1 MSGYRLDNGGVV
13 DRSAPLTFSFDGQEY
28 SGFAGDSLASAL
40 MANGI
45 AVVGRGFKY
54 HRPRGVM
61 SAGVEEGGALLT
73 VGSGRFRE
81 PNVKAPVQPLYDGLV
96 SSGQNAWPSVRR
108 DVGRI
113 NDVMQ
118 RFLAAGFYYKTFFG
132 IRGGTKDWML
142 FEKIIRKAAGMGAA
156 SREPDPDNYE
166 TAHASCDVLVVGS
179 GPAGLAAAKAAAA
192 QGHDVILAEQDF
204 ALGGAYLSR
213 PGGIGEAAAEIEAL
227 RAAGVTLMPR
237 TTVFGLYDGCIA
249 GMVEQVADDPGL
261 HGVRQRTWVVRPREI
276 VLATGAIEQPLAFG
290 NNDRP
295 GVMQASAVR
304 SYLNRYGVA
313 PGKRAVVATTNDSA
327 YATAADL
334 VAAGIPVTL
343 LDARETGPD
352 APEGVR
358 VLRGTVPVR
367 TQGRYVLDG
376 VDIGALDGDGYAEE
390 GRMIDCD
397 LLAVSGGWTP
407 VVHLTSHRGPKPVW
421 SNDIHAFLAGATDE
435 PIRTCG
441 AAAGIWDHAD
451 CIASGEAAANGRNGP
466 RPVASDTPALP
477 LYEVKSRGK
486 KLKCFIDPQH
496 DVTTDDVR
504 LAEREGFVSIEHN
517 KRYTTLGMATDQGK
531 IGNIIGIAIMAD
543 ASGRSIPETG
553 TTTFR
558 PPYSP
563 ISIGALA
570 GRSTYTHFRPVRRTP
585 LHDWNLARGAV
596 MTDAGLWKRPWYFPR
611 DGESVDD
618 AYIREMKAVRGTVGL
633 CDVSSLG
640 KIMVQGP
647 DAGDFLNRVY
657 VNGFAK
663 LPVGKARYG
672 VMLRDDGV
680 VYDDGTVWRM
690 SDTDFLM
697 TTTTAN
703 AAGVMAK
710 LEEYLQTRWPDL
722 KVQLTSVSDQWAGVA
737 VAGPKARMVLE
748 AVTTQCDVSNE
759 AFPFMGIREASIA
772 GADVWIAR
780 ISFSGER
787 AYEVYV
793 RGGKADAVMDALWEA
808 AEPMG
813 GELYGTEALGALR
826 IEKGHVAGS
835 ELDGRTSLDDL
846 GLGGMASSKKAF
858 IGKAM
863 AEREGMRDPD
873 RLQLVGVAPVN
884 PSRRLR
890 AGALLD
896 KRTDMIDQG
905 EGFITAVTDSPDLG
919 HWIGLAMVRGGLERW
934 EGREMTSYDPARD
947 GNMAVRI
954 LSPHF
959 FDPKGER
966 MHG

>member
-1 MSGYRLDNGGVV
+1 MSGYRLDQGGLI
-13 DRSAPLTFSFDGQEY
+13 DRADPLTFTFDGTEY
-28 SGFAGDSLASAL
+28 QGFGGDSLASAL
-40 MANGI
+40 MANGVD
-45 AVVGRGFKY
+45 VVGRGFKY

-61 SAGVEEGGALLT
+61 SAGVEEGGAILT

-81 PNVKAPVQPLYDGLV
+81 PNVKAPVQPLYQGLV

-113 NDVMQ
+113 NDVMK

-132 IRGGTKDWML
+132 VRGGTKDWML
-142 FEKIIRKAAGMGAA
+142 FEKVIRRAAGMGRA
-156 SREPDPDNYE
+156 SRAPDPDRYE
-166 TAHASCDVLVVGS
+166 TAHATCDLLVVGS
-179 GPAGLAAAKAAAA
+179 GPAGLAAAKAAAGA
-192 QGHDVILAEQDF
+192 GKDVILAEQDF
-204 ALGGAYLSR
+204 TLGGSFLARS
-213 PGGIGEAAAEIEAL
+213 GGIEQAVAAIEGL
-227 RAAGVTLMPR
+227 RAAGVTIMPR
-237 TTVFGLYDGCIA
+237 TCVFGLYDGCVA
-249 GMVEQVADDPGL
+249 GMIEQVSDDPGL

-290 NNDRP
+290 NNDCP
-295 GVMQASAVR
+295 GVMQAGAV
-304 SYLNRYGVA
+304 STYLNRYAVA
-313 PGKRAVVATTNDSA
+313 PGKRAVIATTNDSA
-327 YATAADL
+327 YAVAADL
-334 VAAGIPVTL
+334 VTAGIPVTL
-343 LDARETGPD
+343 IDARPSGPD
-352 APEGVR
+352 APEGVK
-358 VLRGTVPVR
+358 VMHGTVPIR
-367 TQGRYVLDG
+367 TTGSYVLEG
-376 VDIGALDGDGYAEE
+376 VDVGPLAEDGYATVS
-390 GRMIDCD
+390 RTLPCD

-421 SNDIHAFLAGATDE
+421 NDTIHGFLAGSTTE

-441 AAAGIWDHAD
+441 AAAGIYAHDD
-451 CIASGEAAANGRNGP
+451 CVASGQAAGTGDAGPQPEAGP
-466 RPVASDTPALP
+466 HPAMP
-477 LYEVKSRGK
+477 LYEIKTHGK
-486 KLKCFIDPQH
+486 KLKRFIDPQH
-496 DVTTDDVR
+496 DVTADDVR

-531 IGNIIGIAIMAD
+531 VGNIIGIAIMAD
-543 ASGRSIPETG
+543 ASGRTIAETG

-570 GRSTYTHFRPVRRTP
+570 GRGTYMHFRPVRRTP
-585 LHDWNLARGAV
+585 LHEWNLANGAV
-596 MTDAGLWKRPWYFPR
+596 MTDAGLWKRPWYFPLE
-611 DGESVDD
+611 GESVDD
-618 AYIREMKAVRGTVGL
+618 AYIREMKAVRATVGL

-672 VMLRDDGV
+672 VMLRDDGM

-710 LEEYLQTRWPDL
+710 LEELLQTRWPDL
-722 KVQLTSVSDQWAGVA
+722 KVQLTSVSDQWAGIA
-737 VAGPKARMVLE
+737 VAGPKSRETLQ
-748 AVTTQCDVSNE
+748 AVTTDCDLSDA
-759 AFPFMGIREASIA
+759 AFPFMGIREARIA

-787 AYEVYV
+787 AFEVYV
-793 RGGKADAVMDALWEA
+793 RGGAADAVMQALWDA
-808 AEPMG
+808 ARPLDG
-813 GELYGTEALGALR
+813 VLYGTEALGALR

-835 ELDGRTSLDDL
+835 ELDGRTSLHDL

-863 AEREGMRDPD
+863 MDREGMRDPD
-873 RLQLVGVAPVN
+873 RLQLVGVAPVDA
-884 PSRRLR
+884 SRRLR

-896 KRTDMIDQG
+896 TRTDLIDHGQ
-905 EGFITAVTDSPDLG
+905 GFITAVTDSPDLG
-919 HWIGLAMVRGGLERW
+919 HWIGLALVKGGLERW
-934 EGREMTSYDPARD
+934 EGKEMTSYDPARD
-947 GNMAVRI
+947 GNTAVRI

>member
-1 MSGYRLDNGGVV
+1 
-13 DRSAPLTFSFDGQEY
+13 
-28 SGFAGDSLASAL
+28 
-40 MANGI
+40 
-45 AVVGRGFKY
+45 
-54 HRPRGVM
+54 VM
-61 SAGVEEGGALLT
+61 SAGVEEGGAILT
-73 VGSGRFRE
+73 VGAGRFRE
-81 PNVKAPVQPLYDGLV
+81 PNVKAPVQPLYEGLV

-108 DVGRI
+108 DVGRV
-113 NDVMQ
+113 NDVFK

-132 IRGGTKDWML
+132 VRGGTKDWML
-142 FEKIIRKAAGMGAA
+142 FEKVIRRAAGMGRA
-156 SREPDPDNYE
+156 SREPDPDSYE
-166 TAHASCDVLVVGS
+166 TAHAACDLLVVGS

-192 QGHDVILAEQDF
+192 DGRDVILAEQDF
-204 ALGGAYLSR
+204 TLGGSYLSQ
-213 PGGIGEAAAEIEAL
+213 PGGIARAAAAMDKL
-227 RAAGVTLMPR
+227 RAAGVTIMPR
-237 TTVFGLYDGCIA
+237 TCVFGLYDGGIA
-249 GMVEQVADDPGL
+249 GMVETVTDDPGL
-261 HGVRQRTWVVRPREI
+261 HGVRQRTWIVRPARI

-295 GVMQASAVR
+295 GVMQAGAVR
-304 SYLNRYGVA
+304 TYLNRYAVV
-313 PGKRAVVATTNDSA
+313 PGTRAVVATTNDSA
-327 YATAADL
+327 YAVAADL
-334 VAAGIPVTL
+334 AGAGIPVTL
-343 LDARETGPD
+343 IDARATGPD
-352 APEGVR
+352 APEGVK
-358 VLRGTVPVR
+358 VLRGTVPIR
-367 TQGRYVLDG
+367 TLGNYVMDG
-376 VDIGALDGDGYAEE
+376 VEIGALDAEGYAQAQQ
-390 GRMIDCD
+390 IVDCD

-407 VVHLTSHRGPKPVW
+407 AVHLTSHRGPKPVW
-421 SNDIHAFLAGATDE
+421 NDTIHAFLAGATDE

-441 AAAGIWDHAD
+441 AAAGVYDHDA
-451 CIASGEAAANGRNGP
+451 CVASGAAAATGADGP
-466 RPVASDTPALP
+466 QPSAGEHPALP
-477 LYEVKSRGK
+477 LYEIKTHGK
-486 KLKCFIDPQH
+486 TLKRFVDPQH
-496 DVTTDDVR
+496 DVTADDIR
-504 LAEREGFVSIEHN
+504 LAEREGYVSIEHN

-531 IGNIIGIAIMAD
+531 IGNVIGIAIMAD
-543 ASGRSIPETG
+543 ASGRSIAETG

-570 GRSTYTHFRPVRRTP
+570 GRSTGTHFRPVRRTP
-585 LHDWNLARGAV
+585 LHAWNLAQGAV

-611 DGESVDD
+611 EGESVDD
-618 AYIREMKAVRGTVGL
+618 AYIREMIAVRGAVGL

-703 AAGVMAK
+703 AAGVMAT
-710 LEEYLQTRWPDL
+710 LEEYLHTRWPDL
-722 KVQLTSVSDQWAGVA
+722 RVQLTSVSDQWAGVA
-737 VAGPKARMVLE
+737 VAGPKSRDVLQ
-748 AVTTQCDVSNE
+748 AVASGCDLSDA
-759 AFPFMGIREASIA
+759 AFPFMGVREAVIA

-787 AYEVYV
+787 AFEVYV
-793 RGGKADAVMDALWEA
+793 RATAAERVMDALWEA

-813 GELYGTEALGALR
+813 GVLYGTEALGALR

-835 ELDGRTSLDDL
+835 ELDGRTTLHDL

-863 AEREGMRDPD
+863 MDREGMRDPD

-884 PSRRLR
+884 PGKRLH

-896 KRTDMIDQG
+896 SRTGPIDHGQ
-905 EGFITAVTDSPDLG
+905 GFITAVTDSPDLG
-919 HWIGLAMVRGGLERW
+919 HWIGLALVSGGLEKW

-947 GNMAVRI
+947 GTMAVRI
-954 LSPHF
+954 LSPPF
-959 FDPKGER
+959 LDPAGER

>member
-1 MSGYRLDNGGVV
+1 MSGYRLDTGGLI
-13 DRSAPLTFSFDGQEY
+13 DRSAPMSFTFDGTEY
-28 SGFAGDSLASAL
+28 AGFEGDSLASAL
-40 MANGI
+40 I
-45 AVVGRGFKY
+45 ASGVDVVGRGFKY

-81 PNVKAPVQPLYDGLV
+81 PNVKAPVQPLFDGLV
-96 SSGQNAWPSVRR
+96 CAGQNAWPSVRR
-108 DVGRI
+108 DVGRV
-113 NDVMQ
+113 NDVMN

-132 IRGGTKDWML
+132 LRGGTKDWML
-142 FEKIIRKAAGMGAA
+142 FEKLIRKAAGMGRA
-156 SREPDPDNYE
+156 SREADPDNYE
-166 TAHASCDVLVVGS
+166 TAHAACDLLVVGS
-179 GPAGLAAAKAAAA
+179 GPAGMAAAKAAAA
-192 QGHDVILAEQDF
+192 AGKDVILAEQDF
-204 ALGGAYLSR
+204 VLGGSYLARS
-213 PGGIGEAAAEIEAL
+213 GGIDVAVGEIEGL
-227 RAAGVTLMPR
+227 RAAGVTIMPR
-237 TTVFGLYDGCIA
+237 TCVFGLYDGGVA
-249 GMVEQVADDPGL
+249 GMIEQVSDDPGL
-261 HGVRQRTWVVRPREI
+261 HGVRQRTWIVRPREI

-295 GVMQASAVR
+295 GVMQAGAV
-304 SYLNRYGVA
+304 STYLNRYAVA
-313 PGKRAVVATTNDSA
+313 PGERAVVATTNDSA
-327 YATAADL
+327 YAVAADL
-334 VAAGIPVTL
+334 VAAGVAVTL
-343 LDARETGPD
+343 VDARETGPD
-352 APEGVR
+352 APEGVK
-358 VLRGTVPVR
+358 VIRGTVPVR
-367 TQGRYVLDG
+367 TLGNYVLEG
-376 VDIGALDGDGYAEE
+376 VEIGPLDEDGYAE
-390 GRMIDCD
+390 RRSTLSCD

-407 VVHLTSHRGPKPVW
+407 AVHLTSHRGPKPVW
-421 SNDIHAFLAGATDE
+421 NETIHGFLAGATNE
-435 PIRTCG
+435 PLRTCG
-441 AAAGIWDHAD
+441 AAAGVFGHDA
-451 CIASGEAAANGRNGP
+451 CIASGEAAATGAAGP
-466 RPVASDTPALP
+466 QPEAGAHPAMP
-477 LYEVKSRGK
+477 LYEIKSHGK

-496 DVTTDDVR
+496 DVTVDDVR

-531 IGNIIGIAIMAD
+531 VGNVIGIAIMAD
-543 ASGRSIPETG
+543 ASGRTIAETG

-570 GRSTYTHFRPVRRTP
+570 GRGTYMHFRPVRQTP
-585 LHDWNLARGAV
+585 LHDWNLAQGAV
-596 MTDAGLWKRPWYFPR
+596 MTDAGLWKRPWYFPM

-618 AYIREMKAVRGTVGL
+618 AYIREMIAVRNTVGL

-672 VMLRDDGV
+672 VMLRDDGM

-690 SDTDFLM
+690 SETDFLM

-710 LEEYLQTRWPDL
+710 LEEFLQTRWPEL
-722 KVQLTSVSDQWAGVA
+722 KVHLTSVSDQWAGIA
-737 VAGPKARMVLE
+737 VAGPKCREVLQ
-748 AVTTQCDVSNE
+748 AVTTECDLSNE
-759 AFPFMGIREASIA
+759 AFPFMGIREAKIA

-793 RGGKADAVMDALWEA
+793 RGGSANAVMDALWDA
-808 AEPMG
+808 AKPMG
-813 GELYGTEALGALR
+813 GMLYGTEALGALR

-835 ELDGRTSLDDL
+835 ELDGRTSLEDL

-863 AEREGMRDPD
+863 MEREGMRDPD
-873 RLQLVGVAPVN
+873 RLQLVGVAPVDA
-884 PSRRLR
+884 SKRLR

-896 KRTDMIDQG
+896 SRTSMIDHGQ
-905 EGFITAVTDSPDLG
+905 GFITAVTDSPDMG
-919 HWIGLAMVRGGLERW
+919 HWIGLALVKGGLERW
-934 EGREMTSYDPARD
+934 EGKEMTSYDPARD
-947 GNMAVRI
+947 GNTAVRVM
-954 LSPHF
+954 SPHF

>member
-1 MSGYRLDNGGVV
+1 MSGYRLDTGGLI
-13 DRSAPLTFSFDGQEY
+13 DRTNPMSFTFDGTEY
-28 SGFAGDSLASAL
+28 AGFEGDSLASAL
-40 MANGI
+40 MANGVD
-45 AVVGRGFKY
+45 VVGRGFKY
-54 HRPRGVM
+54 HRPRGIM

-96 SSGQNAWPSVRR
+96 CSGQNAWPSVRR

-113 NDVMQ
+113 NDVMK

-132 IRGGTKDWML
+132 VRGGTKDWML
-142 FEKIIRKAAGMGAA
+142 FEKVIRKAAGMGRA
-156 SREPDPDNYE
+156 SRAPDPDSYE
-166 TAHASCDVLVVGS
+166 TAHAACDLLVVGS
-179 GPAGLAAAKAAAA
+179 GPAGLAAAKAAAEA
-192 QGHDVILAEQDF
+192 GKDVILAEQDF
-204 ALGGAYLSR
+204 VLGGSLLAR
-213 PGGIGEAAAEIEAL
+213 AGGIDRAVAKIDGL
-227 RAAGVTLMPR
+227 CAAGVTIMPR
-237 TTVFGLYDGCIA
+237 TCVFGLYDGGVA
-249 GMVEQVADDPGL
+249 GMIEQVSDDPGL

-295 GVMQASAVR
+295 GVMQAAAVQT
-304 SYLNRYGVA
+304 YLHRYAVA
-313 PGKRAVVATTNDSA
+313 PGTRAVIATTNDSA
-327 YATAADL
+327 YAVAADL
-334 VAAGIPVTL
+334 AGAGVPVTL
-343 LDARETGPD
+343 IDSRGSGPD
-352 APEGVR
+352 APEGVKVMR
-358 VLRGTVPVR
+358 GMVPIRTKGSYVLEGVEVGTLDGEGYAAALDTVP
-367 TQGRYVLDG
+367 
-376 VDIGALDGDGYAEE
+376 
-390 GRMIDCD
+390 CD
-397 LLAVSGGWTP
+397 LLGVSGGWTP

-421 SNDIHAFLAGATDE
+421 NDTIHGFLAGATNE
-435 PIRTCG
+435 AIRTCG
-441 AAAGIWDHAD
+441 AAAGVYDHDA
-451 CIASGEAAANGRNGP
+451 CIASGEAAANGEAGP
-466 RPVASDTPALP
+466 QPEAGEHPAMP
-477 LYEVKSRGK
+477 LYEINTHGK
-486 KLKCFIDPQH
+486 KLKRFIDPQH
-496 DVTTDDVR
+496 DVTADDVR

-531 IGNIIGIAIMAD
+531 VGNVIGIAIMAD
-543 ASGRSIPETG
+543 ASGRTIAETG

-570 GRSTYTHFRPVRRTP
+570 GRGTYMHFRPVRRTP
-585 LHDWNLARGAV
+585 LHEWNLAQGAV
-596 MTDAGLWKRPWYFPR
+596 MTDAGLWKRPWYFPM

-618 AYIREMKAVRGTVGL
+618 AYIREMKAVRSTVGL

-690 SDTDFLM
+690 SETDFLM

-710 LEEYLQTRWPDL
+710 LEEFLQTRWPDL
-722 KVQLTSVSDQWAGVA
+722 KVQLTSVSDQWAGIA
-737 VAGPKARMVLE
+737 VAGPKCRDVLQ
-748 AVTTQCDVSNE
+748 AVTSDCDLSNE
-759 AFPFMGIREASIA
+759 AFPFMGIREAKIA
-772 GADVWIAR
+772 GANVWIAR

-787 AYEVYV
+787 AFEVYV
-793 RGGKADAVMDALWEA
+793 RGSSATAVMDTLWDA
-808 AEPMG
+808 AKPVG
-813 GELYGTEALGALR
+813 GVLYGTEALGALR

-835 ELDGRTSLDDL
+835 ELDGRTSLGDL

-858 IGKAM
+858 IGKVM
-863 AEREGMRDPD
+863 SEREGMRDPD
-873 RLQLVGVAPVN
+873 RLQLVGVAPVDA
-884 PSRRLR
+884 SKRLR
-890 AGALLD
+890 AGALLNS
-896 KRTDMIDQG
+896 RTDMHDHG

-919 HWIGLAMVRGGLERW
+919 HWIGLAMVKGGLERW
-934 EGREMTSYDPARD
+934 EGKEMTSYDPARD
-947 GNMAVRI
+947 GDTAVHVM
-954 LSPHF
+954 SPHF

>member
-1 MSGYRLDNGGVV
+1 MSGYRLDKGGLI
-13 DRSAPLTFSFDGQEY
+13 DRSAPRSFTFDGTSYAGYE
-28 SGFAGDSLASAL
+28 GDSLASAL
-40 MANGI
+40 LANGVD
-45 AVVGRGFKY
+45 VVGRGFKY
-54 HRPRGVM
+54 HRPRGIM
-61 SAGVEEGGALLT
+61 SAGVEEGGAILS

-81 PNVKAPVQPLYDGLV
+81 PNVKAPAQPLFDGLV
-96 SSGQNAWPSVRR
+96 ARGQNAWPSVRR
-108 DVGRI
+108 DIGRI
-113 NDVMQ
+113 NDVMN

-132 IRGGTKDWML
+132 VRGGTKDWMI

-156 SREPDPDNYE
+156 SREPDPDQYE
-166 TAHASCDVLVVGS
+166 TAHASCDLLVVGS

-192 QGHDVILAEQDF
+192 AGRDVILAEQDF
-204 ALGGAYLSR
+204 ALGGSLLAQA
-213 PGGIGEAAAEIEAL
+213 GGIDKAVAAIEEL

-237 TTVFGLYDGCIA
+237 TTAFGLYDGCVA
-249 GMVEQVADDPGL
+249 GMIEQVSDDPGM
-261 HGVRQRTWVVRPREI
+261 HGVRQRTWIIRPREI

-304 SYLNRYGVA
+304 TYLNRYAVA
-313 PGKRAVVATTNDSA
+313 PGTRAVVATNNDSA

-334 VAAGIPVTL
+334 AAAGISVTVI
-343 LDARETGPD
+343 DARPDGPD
-352 APEGVR
+352 APEGVKVIR
-358 VLRGTVPVR
+358 DTVPVR
-367 TQGRYVLDG
+367 TLGGYVLEG
-376 VDIGALDGDGYAEE
+376 VEIGPLDGDGYAT
-390 GRMIDCD
+390 RRDTLACD
-397 LLAVSGGWTP
+397 LLAVSGGWAP

-421 SNDIHAFLAGATDE
+421 NDTIHAFLAGPTTE

-441 AAAGIWDHAD
+441 AAAGIWDHDA
-451 CIASGEAAANGRNGP
+451 CIASGIAAATGAAGP
-466 RPVASDTPALP
+466 EPQAGETPAMA
-477 LYEVKSRGK
+477 LYEIKTHGK

-531 IGNIIGIAIMAD
+531 VGNILGIATMAD
-543 ASGRSIPETG
+543 ASGRTIAETG

-570 GRSTYTHFRPVRRTP
+570 GRGTYRHFRPVRRTP
-585 LHDWNLARGAV
+585 LHAWNIAQGAV
-596 MTDAGLWKRPWYFPR
+596 MTDAGLWKRPWYFPLP
-611 DGESVDD
+611 DESVDD
-618 AYIREMKAVRGTVGL
+618 AYIREMIAVRNTVGL

-672 VMLRDDGV
+672 VMLRDDGI

-690 SDTDFLM
+690 SETDFLM

-710 LEEYLQTRWPDL
+710 LEEYLQTRWPEM
-722 KVQLTSVSDQWAGVA
+722 KVQLTSVSDQWAGIA
-737 VAGPKARMVLE
+737 VAGPQCREVLQ
-748 AVTTQCDVSNE
+748 AVTSECDLSNE
-759 AFPFMGIREASIA
+759 AFPFMGIREAKIA

-787 AYEVYV
+787 AFEVYV
-793 RGGKADAVMDALWEA
+793 RGGSSEAVMDALWDA
-808 AEPMG
+808 AKPMG
-813 GELYGTEALGALR
+813 GVLYGTEALGALR

-835 ELDGRTSLDDL
+835 ELDGRTSLRDL

-863 AEREGMRDPD
+863 TEREGMTDPD
-873 RLQLVGVAPVN
+873 RLQLVGVAPVD
-884 PSRRLR
+884 PSMRLR

-896 KRTDMIDQG
+896 TRTDLIDHG
-905 EGFITAVTDSPDLG
+905 KGFITAVTDSPDLG
-919 HWIGLAMVRGGLERW
+919 HWIGLALVQGGLERW
-934 EGREMTSYDPARD
+934 EGKEMTSYDPARD
-947 GNMAVRI
+947 GNTAVRI